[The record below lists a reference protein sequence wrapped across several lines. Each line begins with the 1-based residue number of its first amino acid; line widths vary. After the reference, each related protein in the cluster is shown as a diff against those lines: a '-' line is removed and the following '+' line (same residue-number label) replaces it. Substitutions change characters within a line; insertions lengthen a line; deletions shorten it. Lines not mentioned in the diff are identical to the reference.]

1 MRSLRDPSGSP
12 LFPSLLFAQPNGTC
26 RGEFGFL
33 FKRQVSWLG
42 CLGIVAL
49 SIVLVTAPVVCAQD
63 PEANSLTPQQV
74 EFFESKV
81 RPLLVEHCYECHSG
95 AEEQGGLRLDNRQG
109 LRQGGDTGPAINEER
124 LGESLILRAVRYED
138 FDLQMPPSGKLPAE
152 SIRVFEEWVKSGAGD
167 PRVLDP
173 NATQASGMSVEQ
185 GREFWSMRP
194 VTKLK
199 VPIDSIDSLEDW
211 GGNPIDA
218 FIAQR
223 LKVSGLSPAMPASRR
238 ELLKRLSFDL
248 IGLPPTLDE
257 LEAFEQD
264 NAPGAVERQI
274 DRLLDSPQ
282 YGVRYGR
289 HWLDVARYS
298 DSNGLD
304 ENIAYGNAW
313 RYRDYVVD
321 SMNADKPFNRFIE
334 EQIAGDLLPDAN
346 RESITGTGYL
356 VLGAKVLAEPDREK
370 LTMDTIDEQLDA
382 LGKTFL
388 GMTFGCVRC
397 HDHKF
402 DPVKQRDYYA
412 MAAILRGT
420 KTFGDSNF
428 GAIKHWNERSFATDE
443 EKQRLKEIDAQ
454 VAAANG
460 AWNKLK
466 SEGMQRLRDQVRSDA
481 AEYLAITATLSAD
494 ATLNHWAQAAA
505 QSASGKGEGVK
516 GLHPRVL
523 ANARRY
529 LDSHSESELF
539 QVWREKGAAG
549 DIEGIRSF
557 YQNLFAKVHSEWE
570 KAKAIDAGVKNL
582 ADPMLESA
590 RVALG
595 DPSGFLAIPAKMEH
609 ALDDETLA
617 KIHREA
623 ESARLFES
631 SAPDET
637 AVMAVADKGVV
648 DGIPIHIRGSY
659 RNLGAKVDRGFP
671 EVMNPPG
678 NDPIFS
684 ATSSGRLEF
693 ARWIASSS
701 HPLTARVIVNRV
713 WRWHFGVG
721 LVSTTEN
728 FGVLGTPPSHP
739 ELLDY
744 LARWFVESGWSL
756 KALHRLIL
764 SSSTYQ
770 MASQHSDAQRAMSI
784 DPENRLLWR
793 FEMQRLSAE
802 QLRDSILFT
811 SDMLDL
817 RLGGKSVPLRNRQ
830 FVFDH
835 TSIDH
840 TKYESHRRTVYL
852 PIIRNHLFTLF
863 EQFDFPDPTM
873 PIGDRQTTTVSPQML
888 LLMNAPWV
896 LESASHLAQS
906 SSAIASDPTQRAQ
919 WLINKIFGRRATQ
932 TELQRIIE
940 YVGIGATDEQ
950 IRWELVSQNL
960 LISSESIYVP

>member
-49 SIVLVTAPVVCAQD
+49 NIVLVASSVVCAQD

-124 LGESLILRAVRYED
+124 LGESLILRAVGYED

-173 NATQASGMSVEQ
+173 NATQSSGMSVEQ

-194 VTKLK
+194 VTKPK
-199 VPIDSIDSLEDW
+199 VPMDSIDSLDDW

-370 LTMDTIDEQLDA
+370 LTMDTI
-382 LGKTFL
+382 
-388 GMTFGCVRC
+388 
-397 HDHKF
+397 
-402 DPVKQRDYYA
+402 
-412 MAAILRGT
+412 
-420 KTFGDSNF
+420 
-428 GAIKHWNERSFATDE
+428 
-443 EKQRLKEIDAQ
+443 
-454 VAAANG
+454 
-460 AWNKLK
+460 
-466 SEGMQRLRDQVRSDA
+466 
-481 AEYLAITATLSAD
+481 
-494 ATLNHWAQAAA
+494 
-505 QSASGKGEGVK
+505 
-516 GLHPRVL
+516 
-523 ANARRY
+523 
-529 LDSHSESELF
+529 
-539 QVWREKGAAG
+539 
-549 DIEGIRSF
+549 
-557 YQNLFAKVHSEWE
+557 
-570 KAKAIDAGVKNL
+570 
-582 ADPMLESA
+582 
-590 RVALG
+590 
-595 DPSGFLAIPAKMEH
+595 
-609 ALDDETLA
+609 
-617 KIHREA
+617 
-623 ESARLFES
+623 
-631 SAPDET
+631 
-637 AVMAVADKGVV
+637 
-648 DGIPIHIRGSY
+648 
-659 RNLGAKVDRGFP
+659 
-671 EVMNPPG
+671 
-678 NDPIFS
+678 
-684 ATSSGRLEF
+684 
-693 ARWIASSS
+693 
-701 HPLTARVIVNRV
+701 
-713 WRWHFGVG
+713 
-721 LVSTTEN
+721 
-728 FGVLGTPPSHP
+728 
-739 ELLDY
+739 
-744 LARWFVESGWSL
+744 
-756 KALHRLIL
+756 
-764 SSSTYQ
+764 
-770 MASQHSDAQRAMSI
+770 
-784 DPENRLLWR
+784 
-793 FEMQRLSAE
+793 
-802 QLRDSILFT
+802 
-811 SDMLDL
+811 
-817 RLGGKSVPLRNRQ
+817 
-830 FVFDH
+830 
-835 TSIDH
+835 
-840 TKYESHRRTVYL
+840 
-852 PIIRNHLFTLF
+852 
-863 EQFDFPDPTM
+863 
-873 PIGDRQTTTVSPQML
+873 
-888 LLMNAPWV
+888 
-896 LESASHLAQS
+896 
-906 SSAIASDPTQRAQ
+906 
-919 WLINKIFGRRATQ
+919 
-932 TELQRIIE
+932 
-940 YVGIGATDEQ
+940 
-950 IRWELVSQNL
+950 
-960 LISSESIYVP
+960 